1 MILIV
6 KAKDLKEEDILLDRG
21 NFQVKTVKTTFADN
35 RIIYDDVTII
45 NFNNDFS
52 NNLYTSPD
60 TMFRIFR
67 RDMEE

>member
-35 RIIYDDVTII
+35 RIIYDDITII

>member
-6 KAKDLKEEDILLDRG
+6 KAKNLKEEDILLDRG

-35 RIIYDDVTII
+35 RIIYDDITII